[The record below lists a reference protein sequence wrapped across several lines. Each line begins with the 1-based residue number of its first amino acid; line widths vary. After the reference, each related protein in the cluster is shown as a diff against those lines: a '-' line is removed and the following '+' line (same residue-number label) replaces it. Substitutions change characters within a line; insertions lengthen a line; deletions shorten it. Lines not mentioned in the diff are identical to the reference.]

1 MAVTKG
7 LPRVVRKLCLWC
19 QGQSWRLVKE
29 CPQSGCPLHTC
40 RLGGDGDG
48 QLLGCLQ
55 AFCLDCAGSQEAVEA
70 CTADLPMGGQ
80 CPCPAHPF
88 RSLFFQTAEAQAVIQ
103 QVRKLP
109 GLGIP
114 AESKE
119 NEAGGV
125 CQREGREG
133 ASGPGLPEVSLHSE
147 GVCLRVGSTVNACRA
162 PEALDI

>member
-7 LPRVVRKLCLWC
+7 LPRVVRKVCLWC

-29 CPQSGCPLHTC
+29 CGQSGCALHAF
-40 RLGGDGDG
+40 RLGGEDGG
-48 QLLGCLQ
+48 QLLACLQ

-70 CTADLPMGGQ
+70 CTANLPMGGQ

-88 RSLFFQTAEAQAVIQ
+88 RLLFFQTSAAQAVIQ
-103 QVRKLP
+103 QLRKLP

-114 AESKE
+114 PESRE

-125 CQREGREG
+125 CQGEGREAAPG
-133 ASGPGLPEVSLHSE
+133 SGLPEVPLPSA
-147 GVCLRVGSTVNACRA
+147 GVCLRAGSTVNACRA